1 MTYKDEFI
9 EYLKVRMAVVASVAL
24 VVTTGTLGLIDL
36 LTTVSVDALPLYLHA
51 GVGAAVFPVSV
62 FLLEYRGL
70 GVRDAL
76 KGGFVATFTLVF
88 FVVLLSEG
96 ASILLTGLLD
106 MSASTFFYSASVG
119 LVSATVIVMWF
130 VENSG
135 AELPSQTSTRAPARR
150 N

>member
-1 MTYKDEFI
+1 MTYKDEFK

-24 VVTTGTLGLIDL
+24 VVTTSTLGLIDL
-36 LTTVSVDALPLYLHA
+36 MTTVRIEALPLYLHA
-51 GVGAAVFPVSV
+51 GVGALAFPLSV

-76 KGGFVATFTLVF
+76 KGGFIATFGLVF
-88 FVVLLSEG
+88 FVVVLSEG
-96 ASILLTGLLD
+96 AGKLLTGLLD

-119 LVSATVIVMWF
+119 LISATIIVMWF
-130 VENSG
+130 VENHG
-135 AELPSQTSTRAPARR
+135 GDLATQTQTRAPARR